1 MRRTSA
7 AGNKAIAYW
16 VIGSLGRADP
26 LSTVAVG
33 VNERFGGGVGVNE
46 RFGGGVV
53 GVYVGDGGDGVGVAW
68 IAVCLG
74 GRSSVRMA

>member
-1 MRRTSA
+1 MPRTVRRRSA
-7 AGNKAIAYW
+7 AGNKPIAYW

-33 VNERFGGGVGVNE
+33 VGERFA
-46 RFGGGVV
+46 GGVV
-53 GVYVGDGGDGVGVAW
+53 GVYVGEGDGVGVSW

-74 GRSSVRMA
+74 GRSSVRVT